1 MFSKVN
7 RYSFLLIDIFIF
19 SKEITLREEVDGDKA
34 VVVCKFGPVEQDVNL
49 RKVDGLWKI
58 DVP

>member
-1 MFSKVN
+1 
-7 RYSFLLIDIFIF
+7 LLIDIFIF